1 MQRQV
6 PPLTYTHKSLPVR
19 VIATPELFVDEHVG
33 RDLVKPFSDEF
44 AHEDV
49 WGVSGSDMEL
59 CGKIL
64 V

>member
-1 MQRQV
+1 MHK
-6 PPLTYTHKSLPVR
+6 PPPVR
-19 VIATPELFVDEHVG
+19 VIAAPELFVDEHVG
-33 RDLVKPFSDEF
+33 RDLVNPFSDEF

-49 WGVSGSDMEL
+49 WGVLGSDMEL

>member
-19 VIATPELFVDEHVG
+19 LIVTPELFVDEYVG

-49 WGVSGSDMEL
+49 WE
-59 CGKIL
+59 
-64 V
+64 